1 MEPQE
6 PPGGPQLCRTLSTWR
21 SRWAG
26 PVLRSAGR
34 RVSTR
39 EGRGPPAQDCGCEGC
54 RVSPLPALP
63 GPGTHDPPGEPRVH
77 PVARWEG
84 LPGALA
90 HW

>member
-1 MEPQE
+1 MQDPEHLEVPVGWACPEERRQE
-6 PPGGPQLCRTLSTWR
+6 
-21 SRWAG
+21 
-26 PVLRSAGR
+26 SA
-34 RVSTR
+34 TR
-39 EGRGPPAQDCGCEGC
+39 EGRGPPARDCGCEGC

-63 GPGTHDPPGEPRVH
+63 GPGTHDPPGEPRVR